1 MTWIRW
7 NNVAYWLMV
16 FALLG
21 GIVHVVKWRKKLNK
35 PLTHFSYWGL
45 EIFLKHPKYM
55 HMTQNYLFVIKCRI
69 NYLLMSNLK
78 GIFFSILFHMQ
89 PRVTYYDLLV
99 QHIVKNRKI
108 IYIWSQYLVIWYLF
122 SYVIENISHFRIF
135 IKKKWQIT

>member
-1 MTWIRW
+1 M
-7 NNVAYWLMV
+7 
-16 FALLG
+16 
-21 GIVHVVKWRKKLNK
+21 
-35 PLTHFSYWGL
+35 THFSYWGL

-135 IKKKWQIT
+135 IKKKMTDHLNRATRNWRSFRGYELKVKVGSFSFYTCSNIRFYL